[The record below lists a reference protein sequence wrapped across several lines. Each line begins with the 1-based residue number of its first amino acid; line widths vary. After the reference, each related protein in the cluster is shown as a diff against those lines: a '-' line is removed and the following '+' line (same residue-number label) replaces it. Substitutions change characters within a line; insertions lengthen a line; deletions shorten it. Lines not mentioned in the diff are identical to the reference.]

1 MLPAEAAS
9 ELLGTTLSLS
19 VEPYLSGAC
28 SFLDIVEEQVQLVS
42 ECFTQEILLD
52 ALENHYDASNHSIGS
67 DNDRQALLFVL
78 LVLTT
83 RGGTGVPLE
92 DSYIATQLLARL
104 VPLSADFIDLI
115 LCAFAGVISSGIT
128 ILEQASLQGKARS
141 KTLSSH
147 TQASTRRATQN
158 IVNSQSSVGSQ
169 EDYTLLLDMDAEPVD
184 LTATPATVIT
194 AIITAFNSMA
204 VFFRESPNCTPQLN
218 TLTYLRTMAS
228 ETVVRLLNKPLKYV
242 TYTEAPAPAII
253 KAVFKLLEALMD
265 SLTAYRGVLL
275 YDVVRLLVLNP
286 HGKHKVT
293 SSLFVESVSLVQA
306 LSHECLCRTCLP
318 LSSSTLFS
326 SADLDTFL
334 SVYLPLLQFSLLS
347 IHDLSAIRLCGASA
361 IAKLIDA
368 ILCTFNTTGTEPK
381 ISAKYQELFFS
392 RLISFLHALVNQP
405 KATYKLAVLD
415 LLAAVF
421 INKAICF
428 KLEASTDFLERI
440 CIDLLFPL
448 ACDQDDSVAA
458 STLNLLTRSYSNKT
472 ISRYITL
479 LVYPLCLSFT
489 LLFRANI
496 KLHLVIQS
504 VALRKAT
511 TYFLGSCIIFDIS
524 KLLDAIIPRLK
535 SSSNR
540 STNNSDNR
548 DADEP
553 SEEQHSSPPSPQTSR
568 PNDEVNAEEEPLSLS
583 MLNDSA
589 DDELSPPHQAMLT
602 FLSSSLS
609 DRGLELLSI
618 ARNRLCGLL
627 NNLRISHINVSIKDL
642 LMDELSVRCQ
652 DSSPVV
658 RKLAINT
665 MLECAN
671 VIPLSLWFE
680 CVFNS
685 RGESVDGSANIVLEH
700 AMKILLHPILD
711 CLPNSDVS
719 TGSVECKISP
729 LFGGVLFHLAPKYE
743 GAEQRVTITSLSYTV
758 RNVLKQHSL
767 SEYLQL
773 LGCAIET
780 PLKLTQTDQV
790 ACGALVLA
798 IGCTTML
805 VHCYEGTFAI
815 DDAAAIN
822 LPFSYVAPLAAT
834 GSIGPVGLA
843 TIYNP
848 ILSAS
853 LETDTI
859 GVGLSYL
866 LLSCI
871 SLLSDFLQNE
881 DPQHISSLM
890 FTIDKDNLARVFL
903 QKIDLLLGFL
913 DLKHHNANLVEKPH
927 VFSDSAV
934 LIMKNILEGIACFL
948 HIYQLSDTS
957 LGGQCKRFLLKCI
970 PLVDISMHMLHTVF
984 PELSDA
990 LDLEHDGPSA
1000 QSSVHQEERPRTEYA
1015 SFSLGYLDAIVGH
1028 TSCLSQIVRI
1038 SISVFSNENLP
1049 STIAELRALLS
1060 NVQAA
1065 VLARLQHIAIN
1076 ASALLEGKTDASPS
1090 ASPSTSTSTSTI
1102 IQQLTE
1108 GLALSSA
1115 ELTDLCNGTPPT
1127 CQLCA
1132 HVLRNIVSEGL
1143 VEQLGTMKSA
1153 QFNDIC
1159 LGVASLIGEFRAH
1172 MTELIRKNNDNGSPD
1187 LHVVS
1192 KLLQLCDN
1200 LSGTLISCLGYH
1212 VLHLDP
1218 LKDSPA
1224 LTAYLSS
1231 LSHISLKHC
1240 SPQARNNSLL
1250 ALASLCYLVPD
1261 MAGDHLT
1268 ILLPLMEECSLLIRR
1283 QALLVISDL
1292 LLKEYLRKEPA
1303 LLLALYSLIAK
1314 ETNYEFRLF
1323 ARRICIEPLLRKV
1336 PTFITHSFLDVLLML
1351 SGSQGFTRCPIT
1363 LIALKIIEITSFSGP
1378 EGLRSVHNT
1387 DSEKELREK
1396 LVKTLSIQS
1405 STHRHDFY
1413 VFLLA
1418 LLTPPK
1424 RFEIL
1429 SIMLREFL
1437 DKIDDYSTLLSVY
1450 SALDDILQLLMAG
1463 LFDYKVDTLAYQ
1475 LPESQHS
1482 QDDGLSAEKVA
1493 LVASVIGR
1501 LSDKYSLDRL
1511 LPALLRIYSLCRD
1524 NQLSL
1529 TVKLSE
1535 AIHSVLRRSKISIVD
1550 LKEAYPQFG
1559 AELLE
1564 LKLLDDVDGVR

>member
-1 MLPAEAAS
+1 MLAADAVS
-9 ELLGTTLSLS
+9 EFLETTLNIN
-19 VEPYLSGAC
+19 VEPYLLGAC
-28 SFLDIVEEQVQLVS
+28 SFLDIAEEQVQLVS
-42 ECFTQEILLD
+42 EYFTQDILLD
-52 ALENHYDASNHSIGS
+52 ALGNHYDLSKHDIGS
-67 DNDRQALLFVL
+67 DNDHQALLFIL

-92 DSYIATQLLARL
+92 DSYIAMQLLARL
-104 VPLSADFIDLI
+104 MPLSANFIDMI
-115 LCAFAGVISSGIT
+115 LCAFAGGISSGIT
-128 ILEQASLQGKARS
+128 VLEQASIQGKTRS

-147 TQASTRRATQN
+147 TPVSTRRATQN

-169 EDYTLLLDMDAEPVD
+169 EDYTLLLDMDTESID
-184 LTATPATVIT
+184 LTASSVTIIT

-204 VFFRESPNCTPQLN
+204 AFFRESLDCTPQLN

-228 ETVVRLLNKPLKYV
+228 ETVVRLINKPLKHI

-253 KAVFKLLEALMD
+253 RAIFKMLEALMD
-265 SLTAYRGVLL
+265 SLTAYRGIFL
-275 YDVVRLLVLNP
+275 YDFVRLLVLNP
-286 HGKHKVT
+286 HGKYKVI
-293 SSLFVESVSLVQA
+293 SSLSVESVSLVQT
-306 LSHECLCRTCLP
+306 LSHECICRTCLP

-361 IAKLIDA
+361 ITRLIDA
-368 ILCTFNTTGTEPK
+368 ILCTFNTTETETK
-381 ISAKYQELFFS
+381 ISAKYQELFFT
-392 RLISFLHALVNQP
+392 RLISFLHSLVNQP
-405 KATYKLAVLD
+405 KATHKLAVLD

-421 INKAICF
+421 INKAICS

-458 STLNLLTRSYSNKT
+458 STLNLLTRSYSDKT

-489 LLFRANI
+489 LSFRANI

-511 TYFLGSCIIFDIS
+511 TYFLGSCIIHDTSKLIDVVIS
-524 KLLDAIIPRLK
+524 KLKFPNSR
-535 SSSNR
+535 SN
-540 STNNSDNR
+540 NNSDS
-548 DADEP
+548 DEP
-553 SEEQHSSPPSPQTSR
+553 SEEQHSSPQSVQTSR
-568 PNDEVNAEEEPLSLS
+568 PSNEVNTEEEEPLSLS

-589 DDELSPPHQAMLT
+589 DDGLSPPYQSMLT
-602 FLSSSLS
+602 FLSTSLS
-609 DRGLELLSI
+609 DRGLELLSL
-618 ARNRLCGLL
+618 ARKRLYGLL
-627 NNLRISHINVSIKDL
+627 NNLKVSHINVSIKDL

-685 RGESVDGSANIVLEH
+685 RGESVDGSTNIVLEH
-700 AMKILLHPILD
+700 AMEILLHPILD
-711 CLPNSDVS
+711 CLQNNDSS
-719 TGSVECKISP
+719 IESVECKISP

-743 GAEQRVTITSLSYTV
+743 GAEQRVTITSLSYTI
-758 RNVLKQHSL
+758 RNVLKQHNL

-773 LGCAIET
+773 LNCAIEA

-798 IGCTTML
+798 IGCTIML
-805 VHCYEGTFAI
+805 VHCYEGTFAV
-815 DDAAAIN
+815 DDTAAIN
-822 LPFSYVAPLAAT
+822 LPFSYVAPLTAT

-848 ILSAS
+848 VLTTSF
-853 LETDTI
+853 ETDTI

-866 LLSCI
+866 FLSCI
-871 SLLSDFLQNE
+871 SLLYDFLQNE

-890 FTIDKDNLARVFL
+890 FAIDRDNLTRVFL

-913 DLKHHNANLVEKPH
+913 DLKHHNANLVEKPC
-927 VFSDSAV
+927 VFSDSVV
-934 LIMKNILEGIACFL
+934 LIMKNILEGVACFL
-948 HIYQLSDTS
+948 RIYQLSDTS
-957 LGGQCKRFLLKCI
+957 LGNQCKRFLLKCI
-970 PLVDISMHMLHTVF
+970 PLVEISIHMLCTVF
-984 PELSDA
+984 PEFADA
-990 LDLEHDGPSA
+990 EHDCPST
-1000 QSSVHQEERPRTEYA
+1000 QSSIHQEECPRTGHT
-1015 SFSLGYLDAIVGH
+1015 SFSLGYLDAMVGH
-1028 TSCLSQIVRI
+1028 TSCLSHIVRI
-1038 SISVFSNENLP
+1038 STSIFLNGELP
-1049 STIAELRALLS
+1049 STITRLQILLS
-1060 NVQAA
+1060 NIQTA
-1065 VLARLQHIAIN
+1065 VLTRLQCITIH
-1076 ASALLEGKTDASPS
+1076 ASTLLERKIDT
-1090 ASPSTSTSTSTI
+1090 STSPSTSTI
-1102 IQQLTE
+1102 IQQLIE
-1108 GLALSSA
+1108 GLALSST
-1115 ELTDLCNGTPPT
+1115 EFTDLRNGTPPT
-1127 CQLCA
+1127 CQLYF

-1143 VEQLGTMKSA
+1143 LEQLGTMQST

-1159 LGVASLIGEFRAH
+1159 LGVTLLIGDFRTY
-1172 MTELIRKNNDNGSPD
+1172 MTELVHRNNDNCSPD

-1192 KLLQLCDN
+1192 KMLQLCDN
-1200 LSGTLISCLGYH
+1200 LSGTLISCIGYH

-1218 LKDSPA
+1218 FKNAPT

-1240 SPQARNNSLL
+1240 SPQARNNSFLTIM
-1250 ALASLCYLVPD
+1250 SLCYLVPD
-1261 MAGDHLT
+1261 MAGNHLT
-1268 ILLPLMEECSLLIRR
+1268 ILLPLMEECSPLIRR
-1283 QALLVISDL
+1283 QVLLVISDL
-1292 LLKEYLRKEPA
+1292 LLKEYLRREPA
-1303 LLLALYSLIAK
+1303 LVLALYSLIAK

-1323 ARRICIEPLLRKV
+1323 ARRICIEPLLKKV

-1351 SGSQGFTRCPIT
+1351 SGSQNFTRCPIT
-1363 LIALKIIEITSFSGP
+1363 LIAFKIMEITSFSGP
-1378 EGLRSVHNT
+1378 EGLRGVHNA

-1405 STHRHDFY
+1405 STQRYDFY
-1413 VFLLA
+1413 VFLLT

-1429 SIMLREFL
+1429 SILLKEFL
-1437 DKIDDYSTLLSVY
+1437 DKIDEYPTLLSVY
-1450 SALDDILQLLMAG
+1450 SALDDILQLLVAG
-1463 LFDYKVDTLAYQ
+1463 FFEYKVDTLAHQ

-1482 QDDGLSAEKVA
+1482 QDDVLSAEKAAFV
-1493 LVASVIGR
+1493 VSVIGR

-1535 AIHSVLRRSKISIVD
+1535 AIHSVLRRSRISIVD

-1564 LKLLDDVDGVR
+1564 LKLLEGIDGTRQI